1 MGSYFRLS
9 AVVLFALLAGC
20 AQMQLGHLSPNRYE
34 RAVSYYENGRLSD
47 AMVAAKSVSRDNPDY
62 KAARKLIED
71 INSISMQLAR
81 RHMDIGE
88 DFEKAGIYSKA
99 LEEYRE
105 SLKYNPSNIL
115 ALKRIEVLSDALRS
129 GDRPVQLEKKPR
141 KSTKEDSPEDLANT
155 HYLKG
160 KIYLDSR
167 AYAKAI
173 EEFSAVLKIFPA
185 YINTDDLL
193 ARAKK
198 ERDKAV
204 DAHFRKGIAYFQSEE
219 MEMAIKEWEAVLE
232 LDPSNKVAAD
242 YKDRAEVIMERLKR
256 IREKQP
262 ASLDSPMCAACS
274 TTPVPAN

>member
-1 MGSYFRLS
+1 MGSYFKIS
-9 AVVLFALLAGC
+9 AVLCFALLLAGGC
-20 AQMQLGHLSPNRYE
+20 ADMNPAYWSGSELD
-34 RAVSYYENGRLSD
+34 RATAYYENGRILD
-47 AMVAAKSVSRDNPDY
+47 AMAKARSIPRSDRDY
-62 KAARKLIED
+62 KSARKLIED
-71 INSISMQLAR
+71 INAISMQLSR

-88 DFEKAGIYSKA
+88 DFEKAGIYPGA
-99 LEEYRE
+99 LKEYRK
-105 SLKYNPSNIL
+105 SLKYNSSNIL
-115 ALKRIEVLSDALRS
+115 ARKKIETIGEAMRS
-129 GDRPVQLEKKPR
+129 GDKSDRNKVAKKAA
-141 KSTKEDSPEDLANT
+141 KEEPEDLANT

-173 EEFSAVLKIFPA
+173 EEFTAALKILPA
-185 YINTDDLL
+185 YMNTEELL
-193 ARAKK
+193 VRAKR

-256 IREKQP
+256 IREKQSSVADTP
-262 ASLDSPMCAACS
+262 VCVACS
-274 TTPVPAN
+274 QPLTVN

>member
-1 MGSYFRLS
+1 MGSYFKLS

-20 AQMQLGHLSPNRYE
+20 AQMQLGYFSANRYE
-34 RAVSYYENGRLSD
+34 RAVAYYENGRFPESLDS
-47 AMVAAKSVSRDNPDY
+47 AKSVSRDDPDY
-62 KAARKLIED
+62 KAARKLIDD

-81 RHMDIGE
+81 RHMDMGE
-88 DFEKAGIYSKA
+88 DFEKAGIYPPA
-99 LEEYRE
+99 LKEYRE

-115 ALKRIEVLSDALRS
+115 ALKKIEVISDAMRN
-129 GDRPVQLEKKPR
+129 DRPVHSEKKSR
-141 KSTKEDSPEDLANT
+141 KNTREDSPEDLANT

-167 AYAKAI
+167 AYAKSI

-185 YINTDDLL
+185 YINTDELL

-256 IREKQP
+256 IRGKQP

-274 TTPVPAN
+274 TTPVPVN